1 MIPLAITAAIQNA
14 CRRRNTGTSHSR
26 GTLEEIFWRTF
37 LRRIRAIRGTKRE
50 MTFVE
55 IAEKT
60 LEKAG
65 KPLSPNEI
73 WDLSKEFGIADQF
86 HTEGKTPWASI
97 GARIYTDIRDNEN
110 SSFIQIN
117 KRPSKFYLK
126 RLVTDEMKLKQ
137 EVEKDIE
144 KKEKDIEKSS
154 TFNERDLHPLLVK
167 FVNSDTHF
175 KSFSKTIFHENSK
188 KALKGYNKWLH
199 PDIVGVYFPF
209 LDYLSEIQEVQKAF
223 SVSALKLFSFEMKI
237 SISFS
242 NLREYYFQA
251 ISNSSWA
258 NEGYLVALRIADDS
272 SLYDEMRRLNNAF
285 GIGIIK
291 LNPEDIDQ
299 SEILFP
305 AKENTN
311 VDWDTINRLA
321 EENTDFKDFISDIT
335 EDIKL
340 GKVKSNYDKI
350 LKDEELE
357 KLINAKQIM

>member
-1 MIPLAITAAIQNA
+1 
-14 CRRRNTGTSHSR
+14 
-26 GTLEEIFWRTF
+26 
-37 LRRIRAIRGTKRE
+37 
-50 MTFVE
+50 
-55 IAEKT
+55 
-60 LEKAG
+60 
-65 KPLSPNEI
+65 
-73 WDLSKEFGIADQF
+73 
-86 HTEGKTPWASI
+86 
-97 GARIYTDIRDNEN
+97 
-110 SSFIQIN
+110 
-117 KRPSKFYLK
+117 
-126 RLVTDEMKLKQ
+126 
-137 EVEKDIE
+137 
-144 KKEKDIEKSS
+144 
-154 TFNERDLHPLLVK
+154 
-167 FVNSDTHF
+167 
-175 KSFSKTIFHENSK
+175 
-188 KALKGYNKWLH
+188 
-199 PDIVGVYFPF
+199 
-209 LDYLSEIQEVQKAF
+209 
-223 SVSALKLFSFEMKI
+223 LKLFSFEMKI